1 MADNIT
7 QIYDKIFKKIITL
20 SSVAVTN
27 LINGLFDTDYSPDST
42 IEYNWTE
49 FHSDNLKHILADT
62 ILTINGCHYYHMEA
76 QMEKDEDIV
85 FRVFEYGFGHASRHR
100 ENINGQYTLRFPEPK
115 IIYLYYEGR
124 VPDTY
129 ELMLDFG
136 TQGSFCYHVPV
147 CKFPEISTQEINDR
161 KMVIL
166 IPFQLLKLRKLLE
179 KERSKENLEL
189 LINLIQNDIIGS
201 IDTNLRLG
209 NITPWDCRRLKH
221 LTSKLY
227 EHIYAHYEE
236 LEVVTNMTDESLIL
250 DIDLIEAE
258 FEQRLAQ
265 AVEQRLEQAVKQAVE
280 QAVEQTMALNDK
292 ELADRDAEIARLKKL
307 LAEKES

>member
-1 MADNIT
+1 M
-7 QIYDKIFKKIITL
+7 
-20 SSVAVTN
+20 
-27 LINGLFDTDYSPDST
+27 
-42 IEYNWTE
+42 
-49 FHSDNLKHILADT
+49 
-62 ILTINGCHYYHMEA
+62 
-76 QMEKDEDIV
+76 
-85 FRVFEYGFGHASRHR
+85 
-100 ENINGQYTLRFPEPK
+100 
-115 IIYLYYEGR
+115 
-124 VPDTY
+124 
-129 ELMLDFG
+129 
-136 TQGSFCYHVPV
+136 
-147 CKFPEISTQEINDR
+147 
-161 KMVIL
+161 
-166 IPFQLLKLRKLLE
+166 E

>member
-1 MADNIT
+1 MADNIA

-27 LINGLFDTDYSPDST
+27 LINGLFDTDYPPDST

-49 FHSDNLKHILADT
+49 FHDDNLKHILADT

-76 QMEKDEDIV
+76 QMERDDDIV

-100 ENINGQYTLRFPEPK
+100 ENTNGQYVLHFPEPK
-115 IIYLYYEGR
+115 IIYLYYEGP

-129 ELMLDFG
+129 ELTLDFG
-136 TQGSFCYHVPV
+136 TQGSFCYHAPV

-166 IPFQLLKLRKLLE
+166 IPFQLLKLRKLMK
-179 KERSKENLEL
+179 KERSEENRQL

-209 NITPWDCRRLKH
+209 NITHGDCRRLKR
-221 LTSKLY
+221 LTLKLY

-250 DIDLIEAE
+250 DVEILEAE
-258 FEQRLAQ
+258 
-265 AVEQRLEQAVKQAVE
+265 LEQKIEERLKQEIKQEMKQAVE
-280 QAVEQTMALNDK
+280 QAVEQTLALKDK
-292 ELADRDAEIARLKKL
+292 ELADRDAEIARLQML